1 MIPKLLFL
9 ICWMLVAGFINR
21 DETPI
26 DIYICMAALGVI
38 YLSEVLA

>member
-1 MIPKLLFL
+1 MISWLLFL

-21 DETPI
+21 DETPMG
-26 DIYICMAALGVI
+26 IYICMTALVVI